1 MAMISPARRVAFEVL
16 RRVHGGGH
24 SDALL
29 FDLAKPLAVR
39 DAALAHE
46 IVYGVLRH
54 QNQLDWLAQH
64 FSGRQILTVDEPTAI
79 LLRMGLYQLRYLS
92 RIPPHAAVMEAVE
105 LAKRSSKRAAAGLVN
120 AVLRKVHKK
129 ELRFPDPP
137 TELCLPEWL
146 YAKWLK
152 QFGAKQTRSIALAAL
167 QPPEKVNRAGF
178 RMDSGAQT
186 IVPLLDLKAGHTF
199 LDLCAAPGNKTRQAL
214 ETDIKAVACDRS
226 FKRLL
231 PLQQI
236 GVPLVQ
242 LDAALPLPFK
252 MKFDRILADAPCS
265 GTGTL
270 GRNPEIK
277 WRLTPEDFTRQ
288 QERQILILKNAM
300 DGLAPGG
307 TLVYSTCSL
316 EIEENEDVIRAV
328 FGDSPVAMHRRIP
341 GTDPGDGFFT
351 AVIQKNT

>member
-1 MAMISPARRVAFEVL
+1 MAQVSPARRVAYEVL
-16 RRVHGGGH
+16 RRVHGGGF

-29 FDLAKPLAVR
+29 LDMAQPLAVR
-39 DAALAHE
+39 DAGLAHE

-64 FSGRQILTVDEPTAI
+64 FSGRQILTIDEPTAI

-105 LAKRSSKRAAAGLVN
+105 LAKRASKRAAAGLVN

-129 ELRFPDPP
+129 ELKFPDAP
-137 TELCLPEWL
+137 TELCMPEWL
-146 YAKWLK
+146 YRKWLK
-152 QFGAKQTRSIALAAL
+152 SYGKEQTRSMALSFM
-167 QPPEKVNRAGF
+167 QPPEKVNRAGY

-186 IVPLLDLKAGHTF
+186 IVPLLESQPGQTL
-199 LDLCAAPGNKTRQAL
+199 LDLCAAPGNKTRQAVDL
-214 ETDIKAVACDRS
+214 GLKVISCDRS

-236 GVPLVQ
+236 GVPLVH
-242 LDAALPLPFK
+242 LDGSLPLPFRHP
-252 MKFDRILADAPCS
+252 FDRVLADAPCS

-277 WRLTPEDFTRQ
+277 WRLTPEDLDRQ
-288 QERQILILKNAM
+288 QARQIGILREGLTA
-300 DGLAPGG
+300 LAPGG
-307 TLVYSTCSL
+307 VLVYSTCSL
-316 EIEENEDVIRAV
+316 EKEENEDVVRAV
-328 FGDSPVAMHRRIP
+328 CGDSAIPMHYRIP
-341 GTDPGDGFFT
+341 GRDPGDGFFA
-351 AVIQKNT
+351 AVIHKPA